1 MKQTSTLENDLA
13 IMIDVLAGMVEDKD
27 LSQTQMEK
35 IMEKFFNKKMGEK
48 DTSNLPSQSVVN
60 KILNYSQALRVLKP
74 KNDQVISMIIN

>member
-35 IMEKFFNKKMGEK
+35 IMEKFFKKKMGEK
-48 DTSNLPSQSVVN
+48 NTSNLPSPSVVN
-60 KILNYSQALRVLKP
+60 TILNYSQALRVLKP
-74 KNDQVISMIIN
+74 KKDQVISLIIN